1 MKKILVV
8 DDRVEVLKAIGGFL
22 IRNGFVVYLSDSVEK
37 ALSLCGKMNF
47 DMVVSDF
54 DLGETSGIEL
64 IKKIRKEHPQIKA
77 ILMSGSFD
85 FDEKMLER
93 GEIDAFLQKPFE
105 VNELEKLIKRI
116 LDGGDFEG

>member
-8 DDRVEVLKAIGGFL
+8 DDRVEVLKRIGDFL
-22 IRNGFVVYLSDSVEK
+22 TQGGFVVYLSDSVEK
-37 ALSLCGKMNF
+37 ALGLCRKMKF

-54 DLGETSGIEL
+54 DLGKNSGIEL
-64 IKKIRKEHPQIKA
+64 INRIRKRQPLIKA

-85 FDEKMLER
+85 FDRKMLGR

-105 VNELEKLIKRI
+105 VGELERLIKRI
-116 LDGGDFEG
+116 LKVENF